1 MKYNIKAIAI
11 AVFGIFI
18 GVWVGKIV
26 VNGETDSLAYLFI
39 TIIGM
44 IGLIAPGFVASL
56 SVMTVHSGLTLP
68 QLQGKLNI
76 HYVAMAGLIGIFI
89 VNSIFK
95 KQKNTFLSSA
105 HYWLIAFAFVII
117 ITIIYRGLGFKI
129 LGANQWGGMV
139 YVELFL
145 NIICVFILP
154 RVGIH
159 AKHWRQLL
167 TISAIATIFPAIAIV
182 LSSNGIQTILSDF
195 IQGDHETTL
204 QDYNSF
210 TRYIVLFP
218 LGIAIYQCLFLYIS
232 FKKALSKNLLISVLF
247 FIITLVL
254 ISLSGFRIALIEL
267 ILFTCV
273 LAYLSKQISF
283 LNIIIITVFL
293 ALIYPLVIIFAPSLP
308 LTGQRMV
315 SIIPG
320 VIVQQEASQDADITT
335 EWRID
340 VWERG
345 VKSLP
350 DYYLIGKGFAFKEAD
365 IISANNISN
374 GTYDATDWALVTS
387 SYHQGILSLLI
398 VFGIPGLITGMMMY
412 TLFLKRH
419 LLLLH
424 EKWNSEPLKLCHLVT
439 TSMLTTGWIIYIT
452 IYGDVQTTLI
462 SALYLISILESL
474 WVANV
479 SLNEKIR

>member
-1 MKYNIKAIAI
+1 
-11 AVFGIFI
+11 
-18 GVWVGKIV
+18 
-26 VNGETDSLAYLFI
+26 
-39 TIIGM
+39 
-44 IGLIAPGFVASL
+44 
-56 SVMTVHSGLTLP
+56 
-68 QLQGKLNI
+68 
-76 HYVAMAGLIGIFI
+76 
-89 VNSIFK
+89 
-95 KQKNTFLSSA
+95 
-105 HYWLIAFAFVII
+105 
-117 ITIIYRGLGFKI
+117 
-129 LGANQWGGMV
+129 
-139 YVELFL
+139 
-145 NIICVFILP
+145 
-154 RVGIH
+154 
-159 AKHWRQLL
+159 
-167 TISAIATIFPAIAIV
+167 
-182 LSSNGIQTILSDF
+182 
-195 IQGDHETTL
+195 
-204 QDYNSF
+204 
-210 TRYIVLFP
+210 
-218 LGIAIYQCLFLYIS
+218 
-232 FKKALSKNLLISVLF
+232 
-247 FIITLVL
+247 
-254 ISLSGFRIALIEL
+254 
-267 ILFTCV
+267 
-273 LAYLSKQISF
+273 
-283 LNIIIITVFL
+283 
-293 ALIYPLVIIFAPSLP
+293 
-308 LTGQRMV
+308 MV